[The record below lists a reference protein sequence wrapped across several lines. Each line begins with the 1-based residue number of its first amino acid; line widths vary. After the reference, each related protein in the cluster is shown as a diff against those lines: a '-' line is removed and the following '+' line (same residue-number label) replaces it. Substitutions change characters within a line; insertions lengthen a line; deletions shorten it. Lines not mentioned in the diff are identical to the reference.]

1 MSKRNKKEKH
11 TNLYLI
17 MRDEKTSKS
26 HNDIQNIKK
35 NNKFSTKNCVRKV
48 DSVAYHFP
56 IIGAERM
63 SAEKE

>member
-1 MSKRNKKEKH
+1 MSKRNKREKH

-35 NNKFSTKNCVRKV
+35 IYFQLKIVS
-48 DSVAYHFP
+48 
-56 IIGAERM
+56 ERLTLWRIT
-63 SAEKE
+63 SP